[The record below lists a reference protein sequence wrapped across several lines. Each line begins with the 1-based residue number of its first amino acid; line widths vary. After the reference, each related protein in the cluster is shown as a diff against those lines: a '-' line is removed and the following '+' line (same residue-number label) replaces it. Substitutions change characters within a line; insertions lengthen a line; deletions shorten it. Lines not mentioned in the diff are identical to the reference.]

1 MLTKS
6 EYSTSTSSLSTV
18 FSSSLMELNS
28 DLGKSCLPEAI
39 SGASQKPDSFRN
51 RLRDRINKNKS
62 RISQIKRVIE
72 VSKKDI
78 LLISDMKKA
87 LFQNEVAPLVT
98 FVDQVKNTTD
108 NALLSIQ
115 RELVSKEKDL
125 EYVVYDRNVI

>member
-18 FSSSLMELNS
+18 FSRSLIELNS
-28 DLGKSCLPEAI
+28 DLGKSCLPEAV
-39 SGASQKPDSFRN
+39 SDASQKPDSFRN

-62 RISQIKRVIE
+62 RISQLKRVIE

-108 NALLSIQ
+108 NALLSMQ